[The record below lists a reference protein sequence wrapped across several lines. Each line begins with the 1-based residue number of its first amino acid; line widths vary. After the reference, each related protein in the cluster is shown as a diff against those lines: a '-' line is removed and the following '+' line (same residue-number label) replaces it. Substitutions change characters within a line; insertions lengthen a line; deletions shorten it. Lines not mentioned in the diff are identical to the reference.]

1 MKKTVLF
8 ASIWAC
14 GASVASVPEI
24 ANVVLTQDR
33 GRQVTVTYD
42 LTGGLAAVTMD
53 VLTNGVSIGYAHF
66 ANAQGDVG
74 AYVAPGTGKRITW
87 DPLVRWPGVR
97 APELSVRLTARAA
110 NVPPDYLTVD
120 LTGATRG
127 AVRLYA
133 STNDLPEG
141 VGSDLYRTSKLLLR
155 RIPAAHRL
163 WDMGEGGGT
172 IAPRHPVALQND
184 FWLGVFEV
192 TQEQWKN
199 VMGGYKGYFTADRAT
214 RPVESVSYFQVRAN
228 DSDRTAHFAL
238 GAPHADSFMG
248 KLAALVGSGW
258 TFDLPTEAQWEY
270 ACRAETATRYYNGTD
285 DVQPEAVVGRTGSP
299 SAPAPETAPADGGTQ
314 RVGSLAPNGF
324 GLYDMYG
331 NVSEWCVDCY
341 HEESYGQTR
350 TAGEAIDPC
359 NWQNPMTTADDTNK
373 NNTYV
378 RRGGGWRDAA
388 SYGTSAAR
396 WYWNSGVNSVGFR
409 VMCDGPTA
417 AAQD

>member
-1 MKKTVLF
+1 MKKKVL
-8 ASIWAC
+8 SILSSVAVC

-24 ANVVLTQDR
+24 ANVMLSQDR
-33 GRQVTVTYD
+33 GRRVTVTYD
-42 LTGGLAAVTMD
+42 LSGGLAAVTMD

-74 AYVAPGTGKRITW
+74 AYVAPGTGKSIVW
-87 DPLVRWPGVR
+87 NPLSSWPGVR

-120 LTGATRG
+120 LAGETRG
-127 AVRLYA
+127 VVRLYV

-141 VGSDLYRTSKLLLR
+141 IGSDLYRTSKLLR

-163 WDMGEGGGT
+163 WDMGTDGDT
-172 IAPRHPVALQND
+172 VAPRHPVALQND
-184 FWLGVFEV
+184 YWIGVFEV
-192 TQEQWKN
+192 TQEQWRH
-199 VMGGYKGYFTADRAT
+199 VMGDYKGYFMVDRAT
-214 RPVESVSYFQVRAN
+214 RPVESASYFEVRAN
-228 DSDRTAHFAL
+228 ANDRMAHFAP
-238 GAPHADSFMG
+238 GAPFEGSFMG
-248 KLAALVGSGW
+248 RLRQVAALD
-258 TFDLPTEAQWEY
+258 FDLPTEAQWEY
-270 ACRAETATRYYNGTD
+270 ACRAGTATRYCNGTD
-285 DVQPEAVVGRTGSP
+285 DVQPEAVLGRAGSG
-299 SAPAPETAPADGGTQ
+299 SSPAPETAPAEGGTQ

-341 HEESYGQTR
+341 HEVNYGQAR

-359 NWQNPMTTADDTNK
+359 NWANPMTEAGDANK
-373 NNTYV
+373 NNTYI

-388 SYGTSAAR
+388 AYGTSAAR

-409 VMCDGPTA
+409 VMCHGPVAT
-417 AAQD
+417 QD